1 MRWKDKTLA
10 DFMPI
15 QMHDEGAVGG
25 SDYGQFINILNRFN
39 LIQQKNLQ
47 KMEDLRL
54 EANNSLE
61 KSRELT
67 QALIL
72 ERTELKNN
80 LGRYEKA
87 ILDILDTVDNMM
99 AILKETD
106 NKEIEDFLRPFN
118 KKLTIICDTL
128 GWSII
133 PTQNMKADTDLHYA
147 LHTKPTPDPSQKD
160 MIAGIIRQ
168 GYRCG
173 DRVIR
178 KAEIIVYI

>member
-1 MRWKDKTLA
+1 MRWKDKTLT
-10 DFMPI
+10 DFTPI
-15 QMHDEGAVGG
+15 QMHDEGTACG
-25 SDYGQFINILNRFN
+25 SDYDQFINILNRFN

-54 EANNSLE
+54 EANSSLE
-61 KSRELT
+61 KSQELT

-80 LGRYEKA
+80 MSRYEKA

-99 AILKETD
+99 AVLKKTD
-106 NKEIEDFLRPFN
+106 NKEIEEFLLPFN
-118 KKLTIICDTL
+118 KMLSIICDTL

-133 PTQNMKADTDLHYA
+133 PSQNMKADTNLHYA
-147 LHTKPTPDPSQKD
+147 LHTKQATDPSQKD
-160 MIAGIIRQ
+160 MIAGIIRS

-178 KAEIIVYI
+178 RAEIIVYI